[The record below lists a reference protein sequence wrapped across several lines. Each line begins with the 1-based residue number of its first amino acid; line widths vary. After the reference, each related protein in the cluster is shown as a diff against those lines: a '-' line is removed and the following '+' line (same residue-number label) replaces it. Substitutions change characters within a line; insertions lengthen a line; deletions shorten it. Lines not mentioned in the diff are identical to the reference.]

1 MKTIA
6 NTPLPDAVQQPG
18 YDRSALQSRM
28 VHIGFGAFHRAH
40 QALLTDRVLNRQGG
54 DWGSAKSA
62 CSAVIICSGRCAS
75 RTIFTACWK
84 KARRVIRLS

>member
-6 NTPLPDAVQQPG
+6 NSPLPDAVLQPH

-54 DWGSAKSA
+54 TGGFVRSA
-62 CSAVIICSGRCAS
+62 CLVALLCSRRCVNK
-75 RTIFTACWK
+75 TIFIACWK
-84 KARRVIRLS
+84 KVRRIIRRS

>member
-1 MKTIA
+1 S
-6 NTPLPDAVQQPG
+6 PLPDAVQQPR

-54 DWGSAKSA
+54 DWGLCEISL
-62 CSAVIICSGRCAS
+62 SGGVPLFQS
-75 RTIFTACWK
+75 L
-84 KARRVIRLS
+84 RLQDHLYSVLEKGATG

>member
-6 NTPLPDAVQQPG
+6 NSPLPDAVQQPR
-18 YDRSALQSRM
+18 YDRSTLQSRM

-54 DWGSAKSA
+54 
-62 CSAVIICSGRCAS
+62 
-75 RTIFTACWK
+75 
-84 KARRVIRLS
+84 RLGDL